1 MATAQVINKQST
13 STTTHSGV
21 SVSVYVFLSDLEQI
35 VIDVP
40 IVEWKNGSRIHVGTE
55 KFRIEELNYGTHE
68 GQFKLNGISGR
79 GFRQDGKLKV
89 RDTHL
94 YYYDQAVLDQIPDEY
109 HDYAIKAFAKEVVEL
124 ENELQAIKHNGLEI
138 KTKWGL

>member
-13 STTTHSGV
+13 DTQARSGL
-21 SVSVYVFLSDLEQI
+21 SVSVYVYLSDLEQI

-40 IVEWKNGSRIHVGTE
+40 ITDWRNGLRKVVGTE
-55 KFRIEELNYGTHE
+55 KFRIEELNYSTHE
-68 GQFKLNGISGR
+68 GQFYLSGISGR

-94 YYYDQAVLDQIPDEY
+94 YFYDQATLDQIPSEY
-109 HDYAIKAFAKEVVEL
+109 HNYAIEAFAKEVVEI
-124 ENELQAIKHNGLEI
+124 ENELTAIKHNGLQV
-138 KTKWGL
+138 KAKN